1 MSNIDTESHA
11 GWVKARRAELGRFLR
26 GRREQLSP
34 AESQDTSSGRRRV
47 RGLRRDEVAALA
59 NIGLSWYTMLEQ
71 GRVEN
76 VSPRT
81 LLAVARALRLS
92 GVERQ
97 HLTALAASSFEELNV
112 NEAPPPRELLN
123 FIEKAT
129 VGMVFIVSPL
139 FEVTAY
145 NEQADRFFRFS
156 AQGPQP
162 NLLRLMLTD
171 PHMPTRFIEPSWQ
184 TVLRSMV
191 GHFRLWASRVGG
203 PAFESLIG
211 ELRAHPQFRA
221 LWDVPQIVSPPSE
234 RSLLM
239 LPDVGSFLVNVM
251 AFTSF
256 ICPTYTLIM
265 KTLVEPDLV
274 HAHYPSSAPGC
285 TQTGPM
291 GPAIAARRR
300 ELGAF
305 LRDRRERL
313 SPAQVGLRTTGRRHA
328 KGLRRDEVAERAG
341 IGLSWYAMLEQGRVE
356 NVTPKTLRTVADALN
371 LAHRER
377 QYLER
382 LSVQSFD
389 DFAGFDRTVTQDL
402 LRLVRSFP
410 DAHAHFHDANFDMLA
425 WNAEAEQFYE
435 YSRYANPNMLR
446 TMVQNPR
453 LRTAFVAP
461 TWEESLARMLA
472 HYRFT
477 HALFCDSDSASL
489 ITELVRESPDF
500 ARIWENDRSVADP
513 GLEHGTLDY
522 PSGRRQVHVLI
533 LTPTSLPT
541 YTLILKLWSDTPVA
555 QTLAGNAMPM
565 TGSFD
570 TRLYG
575 RDANA

>member
-1 MSNIDTESHA
+1 
-11 GWVKARRAELGRFLR
+11 
-26 GRREQLSP
+26 
-34 AESQDTSSGRRRV
+34 
-47 RGLRRDEVAALA
+47 
-59 NIGLSWYTMLEQ
+59 MLEQ

-97 HLTALAASSFEELNV
+97 HLTALAASSFEELNI
-112 NEAPPPRELLN
+112 NEAPPPRELLD
-123 FIEKAT
+123 FVEKAT

-145 NEQADRFFRFS
+145 NEKADRFFRFS
-156 AQGPQP
+156 AHGPHP

-171 PHMPTRFIEPSWQ
+171 PHMPTRFIEPSWAM
-184 TVLRSMV
+184 VVRSMV
-191 GHFRLWASRVGG
+191 GHFRLWSSRVGG
-203 PAFESLIG
+203 PAFDSLVR
-211 ELRAHPQFRA
+211 ELRAYPQFRA
-221 LWDVPQIVSPPSE
+221 LWDVPQIVSPPLE

-256 ICPTYTLIM
+256 TCPTYTLIM
-265 KTLVEPDLV
+265 KTLVEPDLA
-274 HAHYPSSAPGC
+274 HAHYPSTAPGSPH
-285 TQTGPM
+285 TAQM
-291 GPAIAARRR
+291 APAMAARRR

-313 SPAQVGLRTTGRRHA
+313 SPEQVGLRTTGRRHA

-356 NVTPKTLRTVADALN
+356 NVTHKTLRAVADALS
-371 LAHRER
+371 LVHRER
-377 QYLER
+377 QYLEH

-389 DFAGFDRTVTQDL
+389 NFEGFDRTPTQDL
-402 LRLVRSFP
+402 LRLVQSFP

-425 WNAEAEQFYE
+425 WNSEAEQFYE
-435 YSRYANPNMLR
+435 YSRSAKPNMLR
-446 TMVQNPR
+446 TMVQNQR

-461 TWEESLARMLA
+461 NWEESLARMLA

-477 HALFCDSDSASL
+477 HALFCDAESASL
-489 ITELVRESPDF
+489 ITELLRESPDF
-500 ARIWENDRSVADP
+500 ANIWENDRSVANP
-513 GLEHGTLDY
+513 GLEPGTLDY

-533 LTPTSLPT
+533 LTPTNLPT
-541 YTLILKLWSDTPVA
+541 HTLILKLRCDSQVA
-555 QTLAGNAMPM
+555 KLTSP
-565 TGSFD
+565 SEE
-570 TRLYG
+570 RLLE
-575 RDANA
+575 

>member
-1 MSNIDTESHA
+1 
-11 GWVKARRAELGRFLR
+11 
-26 GRREQLSP
+26 
-34 AESQDTSSGRRRV
+34 
-47 RGLRRDEVAALA
+47 
-59 NIGLSWYTMLEQ
+59 MLEQ

-92 GVERQ
+92 GTERQ
-97 HLTALAASSFEELNV
+97 HLSALAASSFEELNI
-112 NEAPPPRELLN
+112 NDAKPPRGLLN
-123 FIEKAT
+123 FIENAT

-139 FEVTAY
+139 FEVTAF

-156 AQGPQP
+156 AQGPHP

-171 PHMPTRFIEPSWQ
+171 PHMPARFIDPSWPV
-184 TVLRSMV
+184 VLRSMV
-191 GHFRLWASRVGG
+191 GHFRLWSSRVGG

-211 ELRAHPQFRA
+211 ELRAHSQFRT
-221 LWDVPQIVSPPSE
+221 LWDVPQIVPPPLE

-239 LPDVGSFLVNVM
+239 LPDVGRFLVSVM

-256 ICPTYTLIM
+256 TCPTYTLIF
-265 KTLVEPDLV
+265 KTPVEPDLV
-274 HAHYPSSAPGC
+274 HEEYPSATPGS
-285 TQTGPM
+285 TQNGPM

-305 LRDRRERL
+305 LRDRRQRL
-313 SPAQVGLRTTGRRHA
+313 SPAQVGLPKTGRRHA

-356 NVTPKTLRTVADALN
+356 NVTHKTLRAVADALN

-382 LSVQSFD
+382 LSAQSFD
-389 DFAGFDRTVTQDL
+389 DFEGFDRTATQDL
-402 LRLVRSFP
+402 LRFVRFFP

-425 WNAEAEQFYE
+425 WNLEAEQFYE
-435 YSRYANPNMLR
+435 YSRSAKPNMLR
-446 TMVQNPR
+446 TMVENPR

-461 TWEESLARMLA
+461 NWQESLARMLA

-477 HALFCDSDSASL
+477 HALFCDSESASL
-489 ITELVRESPDF
+489 ITDLVRESPDF
-500 ARIWENDRSVADP
+500 AKIWESDLSVANP
-513 GLEHGTLDY
+513 GLEPGTLEY

-541 YTLILKLWSDTPVA
+541 YTLILKLRSDSQVA
-555 QTLAGNAMPM
+555 QLTSQG
-565 TGSFD
+565 G
-570 TRLYG
+570 
-575 RDANA
+575 ANSLGDPKTA

>member
-1 MSNIDTESHA
+1 M
-11 GWVKARRAELGRFLR
+11 GRFLR
-26 GRREQLSP
+26 ARREQLRP
-34 AESQDTSSGRRRV
+34 AAPHDATSGRRRV

-97 HLTALAASSFEELNV
+97 HLTALAATSFEELNI
-112 NEAPPPRELLN
+112 NDAPPSRELLN
-123 FIEKAT
+123 FVEKAT

-139 FEVTAY
+139 FEVIAFNT
-145 NEQADRFFRFS
+145 QADRFFRFS
-156 AQGPQP
+156 AQGAHP

-171 PHMPTRFIEPSWQ
+171 PQIPARFIEPSWP

-191 GHFRLWASRVGG
+191 GHFRLWSSRIGG
-203 PAFESLIG
+203 PAFDNLIS
-211 ELRAHPQFRA
+211 EILDYPQFRA
-221 LWDVPQIVSPPSE
+221 LWDVPQIVPPPSE

-239 LPDVGSFLVNVM
+239 LPDVGRFLVNVM
-251 AFTSF
+251 AFTSSS
-256 ICPTYTLIM
+256 CPTYTLIM
-265 KTLVEPDLV
+265 KTPVEPDLV
-274 HAHYPSSAPGC
+274 HADYPSAAPGC
-285 TQTGPM
+285 TQIGPM

-305 LRDRRERL
+305 LRDRREHL

-341 IGLSWYAMLEQGRVE
+341 IGSSWYAMLEQGRVE
-356 NVTPKTLRTVADALN
+356 NVTHKTLRAVADALN

-389 DFAGFDRTVTQDL
+389 DFEGFDRTATQDL
-402 LRLVRSFP
+402 LRLVKYFP

-435 YSRYANPNMLR
+435 YGRSAKPNMLR

-461 TWEESLARMLA
+461 NWEESLARMLA

-477 HALFCDSDSASL
+477 HALFCDSESGSL

-500 ARIWENDRSVADP
+500 AKIWESDRSVANP
-513 GLEHGTLDY
+513 GLEPGTLDY

-533 LTPTSLPT
+533 LTPTGLPT
-541 YTLILKLWSDTPVA
+541 HTLILKLRRDTSHPTA
-555 QTLAGNAMPM
+555 YA
-565 TGSFD
+565 
-570 TRLYG
+570 
-575 RDANA
+575 

>member
-1 MSNIDTESHA
+1 MKIDTLSHT

-26 GRREQLSP
+26 GRREQLRP
-34 AESQDTSSGRRRV
+34 EQPQDPTLGRRRV

-81 LLAVARALRLS
+81 LLALSRALRLT
-92 GVERQ
+92 GMERQ
-97 HLTALAASSFEELNV
+97 HLTALAASSFEELNI
-112 NEAPPPRELLN
+112 NDAKPPRELLS
-123 FIEKAT
+123 FVEKAT

-145 NEQADRFFRFS
+145 NDQADRFFRFS

-171 PHMPTRFIEPSWQ
+171 PNMPARFIDPSWSM
-184 TVLRSMV
+184 VLRSMV
-191 GHFRLWASRVGG
+191 GHFRLWTSRVGG

-211 ELRAHPQFRA
+211 ELRAHAQFRA
-221 LWDVPQIVSPPSE
+221 LWDVPQIVPPPLE
-234 RSLLM
+234 RSLLL
-239 LPDVGSFLVNVM
+239 LPEVGRFLVNVM

-256 ICPTYTLIM
+256 SCPTYTLIA

-274 HAHYPSSAPGC
+274 QEAYPRPSPGSAPTAPIG
-285 TQTGPM
+285 
-291 GPAIAARRR
+291 AVIAARRR

-313 SPAQVGLRTTGRRHA
+313 SPAQVGLRTAGRRHA

-341 IGLSWYAMLEQGRVE
+341 IGSSWYAMLEQGRVE
-356 NVTPKTLRTVADALN
+356 NVTHKTLRAVADALN
-371 LAHRER
+371 LVHRER
-377 QYLER
+377 EYLER

-389 DFAGFDRTVTQDL
+389 DFAGFDRTPTQDL

-410 DAHAHFHDANFDMLA
+410 DAHAHFHDANFEMLA
-425 WNAEAEQFYE
+425 WNADAEEFYE
-435 YSRYANPNMLR
+435 YSRSDKPNMLR
-446 TMVQNPR
+446 TMVHNQR
-453 LRTAFVAP
+453 LKTAFVAP
-461 TWEESLARMLA
+461 NWGEALARMLA

-477 HALFCDSDSASL
+477 HALFCDSESAAL
-489 ITELVRESPDF
+489 ITELVQESPEF
-500 ARIWENDRSVADP
+500 AEIWQSDRSVANP
-513 GLEHGTLDY
+513 GMEPATLDY
-522 PSGRRQVHVLI
+522 PGGRRQVQVLI

-541 YTLILKLWSDTPVA
+541 HTLVLKL
-555 QTLAGNAMPM
+555 QTHA
-565 TGSFD
+565 
-570 TRLYG
+570 
-575 RDANA
+575 

>member
-1 MSNIDTESHA
+1 M
-11 GWVKARRAELGRFLR
+11 GRFLR
-26 GRREQLSP
+26 GRREQLRP
-34 AESQDTSSGRRRV
+34 EVPHDATSGRRRV

-81 LLAVARALRLS
+81 LLAVAKALRLS

-97 HLTALAASSFEELNV
+97 HLTALAASSFEELNI

-123 FIEKAT
+123 FVEKAT
-129 VGMVFIVSPL
+129 VDMVFIVSPL

-145 NEQADRFFRFS
+145 NAQADQFFRFS
-156 AQGPQP
+156 AQGPHP

-171 PHMPTRFIEPSWQ
+171 PQMPTRFIEPSWPM
-184 TVLRSMV
+184 VLRSMV
-191 GHFRLWASRVGG
+191 GHFRLWSSRIGG
-203 PAFESLIG
+203 PAFDGLVD
-211 ELRAHPQFRA
+211 ELRAYPQFRTV
-221 LWDVPQIVSPPSE
+221 WDVPQIVSPPLE

-239 LPDVGSFLVNVM
+239 LPDVGPFLVNVM

-256 ICPTYTLIM
+256 TCPTYTLIM
-265 KTLVEPDLV
+265 KTHVEPDLV
-274 HAHYPSSAPGC
+274 HADYSSAAQGS
-285 TQTGPM
+285 TQIGPM
-291 GPAIAARRR
+291 GPATAARRR

-313 SPAQVGLRTTGRRHA
+313 SPSQIGLRTTGRRHA

-341 IGLSWYAMLEQGRVE
+341 IGMSWYAMLEQGRVE
-356 NVTPKTLRTVADALN
+356 NVTHKTLRAVADALN

-389 DFAGFDRTVTQDL
+389 DFEGFDRTATQDL

-410 DAHAHFHDANFDMLA
+410 NAHAHFHDANFDMLA

-435 YSRYANPNMLR
+435 YSRSAKPNMLR

-461 TWEESLARMLA
+461 NWEESLARMLA

-477 HALFCDSDSASL
+477 HALFSDSESGAL

-500 ARIWENDRSVADP
+500 ARIWENDRSVANP
-513 GLEHGTLDY
+513 GLEPGVLEY

-533 LTPTSLPT
+533 LSPTSLPT
-541 YTLILKLWSDTPVA
+541 CTLILKLRSDSQVA
-555 QTLAGNAMPM
+555 QST
-565 TGSFD
+565 S
-570 TRLYG
+570 
-575 RDANA
+575 